1 MNNKVVIVILAVACV
16 GLGIALFVV
25 KKQADERHA
34 TDVSSITD
42 LSKQVVNAG
51 QQLKEKDQVNLTLS
65 NQVAVAQEQVSQG
78 QEKLSQLSN
87 RLTEAATTL
96 TETRTSLASAEE
108 TVTNLNARIAD
119 LEAQNKVLD
128 DQVNTLSNQLARL
141 NIQIEETKAK
151 LAVATT
157 NATFLKTE
165 LQKQLAQRAELEH
178 KFYDLDELRAQ
189 VRRVKDELFVAR
201 RAQLMK
207 YDTGNKK
214 GAQLLMMHT
223 LPAPPSTKPPTAPV
237 PAYDLNV
244 EVGSDGT
251 VRVIPPLGSTNRP
264 AH

>member
-1 MNNKVVIVILAVACV
+1 MKNKVVIVLLAVACV
-16 GLGIALFVV
+16 GLGIALFMV
-25 KKQADERHA
+25 KKQADDQHITEL
-34 TDVSSITD
+34 SSITD
-42 LSKQVVNAG
+42 LSNQVIKASI
-51 QQLKEKDQVNLTLS
+51 QLKEKDQVNLTLS
-65 NQVAVAQEQVSQG
+65 NQVAVTQEQVNQG
-78 QEKLSQLSN
+78 QEKLAQLSN
-87 RLTEAATTL
+87 NLTEVAATL
-96 TETRTSLASAEE
+96 TETRTSLVSVEE

-128 DQVNTLSNQLARL
+128 DQVNTLSNQLVRL
-141 NIQIEETKAK
+141 NLQIEETKTK

-157 NATFLKTE
+157 NSAFLKTE

-178 KFYDLDELRAQ
+178 RFNDLDELRAQ

-214 GAQLLMMHT
+214 GAQLLMMRT
-223 LPAPPSTKPPTAPV
+223 LPAPPATRPPAAPV
-237 PAYDLNV
+237 SAYDLNV

-251 VRVIPPLGSTNRP
+251 VRVIPPAGSTNRP